1 MVKEILNAIGK
12 KCPQRTSAEAK
23 TPAKKRIRFEVDAGI
38 GKTVSIAGSFN
49 EWDPTV
55 KYLQD
60 KDGNGIYVG
69 YLMLAPGIYEYK
81 FIIDG
86 EWHLDDKNANFAPND
101 FGTLNSVL
109 IVK

>member
-1 MVKEILNAIGK
+1 MVKKNLNDHGSKDA
-12 KCPQRTSAEAK
+12 AESQK
-23 TPAKKRIRFEVDAGI
+23 HAKKRVKFEVEAGV
-38 GKTVSIAGSFN
+38 GKIVSVAGSFN
-49 EWDPTV
+49 EWDPAV

-60 KDGNGIYVG
+60 KDGDGVYVG

-109 IVK
+109 VVK

>member
-1 MVKEILNAIGK
+1 MVKEIFSAIGK
-12 KCPQRTSAEAK
+12 KCTKSTSAAAK
-23 TPAKKRIRFEVDAGI
+23 TSAKKRVKFEVAAGV

-86 EWHLDDKNANFAPND
+86 EWRLDDKNANFAPND

-109 IVK
+109 VVK

>member
-1 MVKEILNAIGK
+1 MVKKILNALGRK
-12 KCPQRTSAEAK
+12 DAAESQTA
-23 TPAKKRIRFEVDAGI
+23 TKKRVKFEVAAGV
-38 GKTVSIAGSFN
+38 GKTVSLAGSFN
-49 EWDPTV
+49 EWDPAV

-86 EWHLDDKNANFAPND
+86 EWRLDDKNANFAPND

-109 IVK
+109 VVK

>member
-1 MVKEILNAIGK
+1 MVKKILNALSRKNI
-12 KCPQRTSAEAK
+12 SNDDAEAK
-23 TPAKKRIRFEVDAGI
+23 APARRRVKFEVAAGV

-60 KDGNGIYVG
+60 KDGNGVYVG
-69 YLMLAPGIYEYK
+69 YLMLAPGVYEYK

-86 EWHLDDKNANFAPND
+86 EWHLDDSNANFAPND
-101 FGTLNSVL
+101 FGTLNSVVV
-109 IVK
+109 VK

>member
-1 MVKEILNAIGK
+1 MVKKILNALSRKNI
-12 KCPQRTSAEAK
+12 SNDDAEAQA
-23 TPAKKRIRFEVDAGI
+23 PARRRVKFEVAAGV

-60 KDGNGIYVG
+60 KDNSGIYSG
-69 YLMLAPGIYEYK
+69 YLMLAPGVYEYK

-86 EWHLDDKNANFAPND
+86 EWRLDEKNANFAPND
-101 FGTLNSVL
+101 FGTLNSV
-109 IVK
+109 IVVK